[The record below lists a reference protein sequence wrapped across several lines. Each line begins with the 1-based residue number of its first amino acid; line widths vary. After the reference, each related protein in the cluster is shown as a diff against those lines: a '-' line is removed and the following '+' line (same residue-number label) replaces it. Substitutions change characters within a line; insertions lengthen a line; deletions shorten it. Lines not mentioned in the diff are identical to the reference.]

1 MGTRNLTAVMMD
13 KEYKI
18 AQYGQW
24 DGYPEGQGRT
34 ILNFIHKTDLNAF
47 KEALKDVRWIT
58 EDESK
63 KVVGTPDWPNVYPH
77 LSRDAGGEIL
87 QMVMD
92 GTAKILTNSISF
104 AGDSIFCEY
113 AYVIDLDKNTFE
125 VYEGFN
131 KKAVKE
137 GRFTSDDKSL
147 DVETK
152 ERAAKMGRKRY
163 HPVVIVKEYSLD
175 NLPTEAQF
183 LEDLK
188 QDDEDGK

>member
-92 GTAKILTNSISF
+92 RTAKILTKSISF
-104 AGDSIFCEY
+104 AGDSILCGY
-113 AYVIDLDKNTFE
+113 AYGIDLDKKTLE
-125 VYEGFN
+125 AYEGFN
-131 KKAVKE
+131 KKTVKE
-137 GRFTSDDKSL
+137 SRFTSNDQSP
-147 DVETK
+147 DVE
-152 ERAAKMGRKRY
+152 
-163 HPVVIVKEYSLD
+163 
-175 NLPTEAQF
+175 
-183 LEDLK
+183 
-188 QDDEDGK
+188 